1 MNGAWWF
8 DTEAVA
14 VLRSQSVGFEAEVS
28 RWCARVGDPMAGGLT
43 MAMRRLRSVIGS
55 EWLLMIDAVLASRL
69 LDDWSPADAVVA
81 MVSAAPSA
89 RSITDQVRA
98 AVPALPPWVAAE
110 LVVEAAAAV
119 GRPGLPGGDDG
130 RRLVVL
136 DRVLVAVAD
145 RDDLG
150 DVVLG
155 FDEDTVRLLMSERG
169 LDVEAVERVIAAR
182 VVAEVS
188 EVGPLAD
195 AAFAGSLSPGA
206 RRGAAAA
213 LVAHLDVL
221 GPVID
226 REAVAVDAGGV
237 TTVVTD
243 AAGMRA
249 LLDEVLSDAPARF
262 AFGVGIGSWRD
273 RSIAEALAVRPS
285 GEQTFSATLAA
296 QLAPVDRTIDLVDS
310 VRVESHLRGDLAHA
324 VSVSRGRSA
333 TTWAASLAS
342 LVMPEARAV
351 AWAGS
356 AALHATFAA
365 IPGPDR
371 LDDEAFV
378 ERLRDAEVVSLLSAV
393 AERPDLHGRLGLV
406 SVPVAVWRRLG
417 ELVDEFVSAV
427 SDSARRV
434 AVSAIASLVASST
447 ALATFVT
454 SAGADR

>member
-1 MNGAWWF
+1 VRGWWF
-8 DTEAVA
+8 DVDGVA
-14 VLRSQSVGFEAEVS
+14 ALRHQVARVDADLSV
-28 RWCARVGDPMAGGLT
+28 WCARVGDPMAGGLA
-43 MAMRRLRSVIGS
+43 MAVRSLRDRLRGDWVST
-55 EWLLMIDAVLASRL
+55 IDAVAASHL
-69 LDDWSPADAVVA
+69 LDDWSPADAVLA
-81 MVSAAPSA
+81 MSSAAPLAS
-89 RSITDQVRA
+89 SITDRMALAVTVA
-98 AVPALPPWVAAE
+98 APSLVVSLLDEAVAAANRPAL
-110 LVVEAAAAV
+110 L
-119 GRPGLPGGDDG
+119 GGDDG
-130 RRLVVL
+130 RRLLVV
-136 DRVLVAVAD
+136 DAMVRASAGREDVAVVAAD
-145 RDDLG
+145 LDA
-150 DVVLG
+150 
-155 FDEDTVRLLMSERG
+155 DTVRFLMSERG
-169 LDVEAVERVIAAR
+169 LDAEAVERLIAAR
-182 VVAEVS
+182 AAAEVS
-188 EVGPLAD
+188 EVGVLAQV
-195 AAFAGSLSPGA
+195 AADSGLSVGA

-226 REAVAVDAGGV
+226 REVVAVDSGGV

-262 AFGVGIGSWRD
+262 TFGVGIGSWRD

-296 QLAPVDRTIDLVDS
+296 QLAPVDRAIDLVDS

-342 LVMPEARAV
+342 LVIPEARAV

-393 AERPDLHGRLGLV
+393 AERPDLHGRLGLM
-406 SVPVAVWRRLG
+406 SVPVAIWRRLG

-447 ALATFVT
+447 ALSTFVT

>member
-1 MNGAWWF
+1 MRGWWF
-8 DTEAVA
+8 HVDGVA
-14 VLRSQSVGFEAEVS
+14 ALRHQVARVDADLSV
-28 RWCARVGDPMAGGLT
+28 WCARVGDPMAGGLAT
-43 MAMRRLRSVIGS
+43 AVRSLRDRLRGDWVS
-55 EWLLMIDAVLASRL
+55 MIDAVAASHL
-69 LDDWSPADAVVA
+69 LDDWSPADAVLA
-81 MVSAAPSA
+81 MSAAAPEASTITDRMALAVTVAAPSLVVSLLDEA
-89 RSITDQVRA
+89 VA
-98 AVPALPPWVAAE
+98 AANRPAL
-110 LVVEAAAAV
+110 L
-119 GRPGLPGGDDG
+119 GGDDG
-130 RRLVVL
+130 RRLLVV
-136 DRVLVAVAD
+136 DAMVRASAGREDVAVVAAD
-145 RDDLG
+145 LDA
-150 DVVLG
+150 
-155 FDEDTVRLLMSERG
+155 DTVRFLMSERG
-169 LDVEAVERVIAAR
+169 LDAGAVERLIAAR
-182 VVAEVS
+182 AAAEVS
-188 EVGPLAD
+188 EVGVLAQV
-195 AAFAGSLSPGA
+195 AAGSGLSVGA

-226 REAVAVDAGGV
+226 REVVAVDSGGV

-262 AFGVGIGSWRD
+262 TFGVGIGSWRD

-296 QLAPVDRTIDLVDS
+296 QLAPVDRAIDLVDS

-342 LVMPEARAV
+342 LVIPEARAV

-393 AERPDLHGRLGLV
+393 AERPDLHGRLGLM
-406 SVPVAVWRRLG
+406 SVPVAIWRRLG

-447 ALATFVT
+447 ALSTFVT

>member
-1 MNGAWWF
+1 MRGWWF
-8 DTEAVA
+8 DVDGVA
-14 VLRSQSVGFEAEVS
+14 ALRHQVARVDADLSV
-28 RWCARVGDPMAGGLT
+28 WCARVGDPMAGGLA
-43 MAMRRLRSVIGS
+43 MAVRSLRDRLRGDWVS
-55 EWLLMIDAVLASRL
+55 MIDAVAASHL
-69 LDDWSPADAVVA
+69 LDDWSPADAVLA
-81 MVSAAPSA
+81 MSAAAPEASTITDRMALAVTVAAPSLVVSLLDEA
-89 RSITDQVRA
+89 VA
-98 AVPALPPWVAAE
+98 AANRPAL
-110 LVVEAAAAV
+110 L
-119 GRPGLPGGDDG
+119 GGDDG
-130 RRLVVL
+130 RRLLVV
-136 DRVLVAVAD
+136 DAMVRASAGREDVAVVAAD
-145 RDDLG
+145 LDA
-150 DVVLG
+150 
-155 FDEDTVRLLMSERG
+155 DTVRFLMSERG
-169 LDVEAVERVIAAR
+169 LDADAVERLIAAR
-182 VVAEVS
+182 AAAEVS
-188 EVGPLAD
+188 EVGVLAQV
-195 AAFAGSLSPGA
+195 AAGSGLSVGA

-213 LVAHLDVL
+213 LVAHFDVL

-226 REAVAVDAGGV
+226 REVVAVDSGGV

-296 QLAPVDRTIDLVDS
+296 QLAPVDRAIDLVDS

-342 LVMPEARAV
+342 LVIPEARAV

-393 AERPDLHGRLGLV
+393 AERPDLHGRLGLM
-406 SVPVAVWRRLG
+406 SVPVAIWRRLG

-447 ALATFVT
+447 ALSTFVT

>member
-1 MNGAWWF
+1 VRGWWF
-8 DTEAVA
+8 DVDGVA
-14 VLRSQSVGFEAEVS
+14 ALRHQVARVDADLSV
-28 RWCARVGDPMAGGLT
+28 WCARVGDPMAGGLA
-43 MAMRRLRSVIGS
+43 MAVRSLRDRLRGDWVS
-55 EWLLMIDAVLASRL
+55 MIDAVAASHL
-69 LDDWSPADAVVA
+69 LDDWSPADAVLA
-81 MVSAAPSA
+81 MSAAAPEASTITDRMALAVTVAAPSLVVSLLDEA
-89 RSITDQVRA
+89 VA
-98 AVPALPPWVAAE
+98 AANRPAL
-110 LVVEAAAAV
+110 L
-119 GRPGLPGGDDG
+119 GGDDG
-130 RRLVVL
+130 RRLLVV
-136 DRVLVAVAD
+136 DAMVRASAGREDVAVVAAD
-145 RDDLG
+145 LDA
-150 DVVLG
+150 
-155 FDEDTVRLLMSERG
+155 DTVRFLMSERG
-169 LDVEAVERVIAAR
+169 LDAEAVERLIAAR
-182 VVAEVS
+182 AAAEVS
-188 EVGPLAD
+188 EVGVLAQV
-195 AAFAGSLSPGA
+195 AADSGLSVGA

-226 REAVAVDAGGV
+226 REVVAVDSGGV

-262 AFGVGIGSWRD
+262 TFGVGIGSWRD

-296 QLAPVDRTIDLVDS
+296 QLAPVDRAIDLVDS

-342 LVMPEARAV
+342 LVIQEASAV
-351 AWAGS
+351 EWAGS

-393 AERPDLHGRLGLV
+393 AERPDLHGRLGLM
-406 SVPVAVWRRLG
+406 SVPVAIWRRLG

-447 ALATFVT
+447 ALSTFVT

>member
-1 MNGAWWF
+1 MRGWWF
-8 DTEAVA
+8 DVDGVA
-14 VLRSQSVGFEAEVS
+14 ALRHQVARVDADLSV
-28 RWCARVGDPMAGGLT
+28 WCARVGDPMAGGLA
-43 MAMRRLRSVIGS
+43 MAVRSLRDRLRGDWVS
-55 EWLLMIDAVLASRL
+55 MIDAVAASHL
-69 LDDWSPADAVVA
+69 LDDWSPADAVLA
-81 MVSAAPSA
+81 MSAAAPEASSITDRLALAVTVAAPSLVVSLLDEA
-89 RSITDQVRA
+89 VA
-98 AVPALPPWVAAE
+98 AANRPAL
-110 LVVEAAAAV
+110 L
-119 GRPGLPGGDDG
+119 GGDDG
-130 RRLVVL
+130 RRLLVV
-136 DRVLVAVAD
+136 DAMVRASAGREDVAVVAAD
-145 RDDLG
+145 LDA
-150 DVVLG
+150 
-155 FDEDTVRLLMSERG
+155 DTVRFLMSERG
-169 LDVEAVERVIAAR
+169 LDAEAVERLIAAR
-182 VVAEVS
+182 AAAEVS
-188 EVGPLAD
+188 EVGVLAQV
-195 AAFAGSLSPGA
+195 AADSGLSVGA

-226 REAVAVDAGGV
+226 REVVAVDSGGV

-262 AFGVGIGSWRD
+262 TFGVGIGSWRD

-296 QLAPVDRTIDLVDS
+296 QLAPVDRAIDLVDS

-342 LVMPEARAV
+342 LVIPEARAV

-393 AERPDLHGRLGLV
+393 AERPDLHGRLGLM
-406 SVPVAVWRRLG
+406 SVPVAIWRRLG

-447 ALATFVT
+447 ALSTFVT

>member
-1 MNGAWWF
+1 MRGWWF
-8 DTEAVA
+8 DVDGVA
-14 VLRSQSVGFEAEVS
+14 ALRHQVARVDADLSV
-28 RWCARVGDPMAGGLT
+28 WCARVGDPMAGGLA
-43 MAMRRLRSVIGS
+43 MAVRSLRDRLRGDWVS
-55 EWLLMIDAVLASRL
+55 MIDAVAASHL
-69 LDDWSPADAVVA
+69 LDDWSPADAVLA
-81 MVSAAPSA
+81 MSAAAPEASTITDRLALAVTVAAPSLVVSLLDEA
-89 RSITDQVRA
+89 VA
-98 AVPALPPWVAAE
+98 AANRPAL
-110 LVVEAAAAV
+110 L
-119 GRPGLPGGDDG
+119 GGDDG
-130 RRLVVL
+130 RRLLVV
-136 DRVLVAVAD
+136 DAMVRASAGREDVAVVAAGLD
-145 RDDLG
+145 A
-150 DVVLG
+150 
-155 FDEDTVRLLMSERG
+155 DTVRFLMSERG
-169 LDVEAVERVIAAR
+169 LDAEAVERLIAAR
-182 VVAEVS
+182 AAAEVS
-188 EVGPLAD
+188 QVGVLAQL
-195 AAFAGSLSPGA
+195 AADSGLSVGA

-226 REAVAVDAGGV
+226 REVVAVDSGGV

-262 AFGVGIGSWRD
+262 TFGVGIGSWRD

-296 QLAPVDRTIDLVDS
+296 QLAPVDRAIDLVDS

-342 LVMPEARAV
+342 LVIPEARAV

-393 AERPDLHGRLGLV
+393 AERPDLHGRLGLM
-406 SVPVAVWRRLG
+406 SVPVAIWRRLG

-447 ALATFVT
+447 ALSTFVT

>member
-1 MNGAWWF
+1 MRGWWF
-8 DTEAVA
+8 DVDGVA
-14 VLRSQSVGFEAEVS
+14 ALRHQVARVDADLSV
-28 RWCARVGDPMAGGLT
+28 WCARVGDPMAGGLA
-43 MAMRRLRSVIGS
+43 MAVRSLRDRLRGDWVS
-55 EWLLMIDAVLASRL
+55 MIDAVAASHL
-69 LDDWSPADAVVA
+69 LDDWSPADAVLA
-81 MVSAAPSA
+81 MSAATPEASSITDRMALAVTVAAPSLVV
-89 RSITDQVRA
+89 SLLDESVA
-98 AVPALPPWVAAE
+98 AANRPAL
-110 LVVEAAAAV
+110 L
-119 GRPGLPGGDDG
+119 GGDDC
-130 RRLVVL
+130 RRLLVV
-136 DRVLVAVAD
+136 DAMVRASAGREDVAVVAAD
-145 RDDLG
+145 LDA
-150 DVVLG
+150 
-155 FDEDTVRLLMSERG
+155 DTVRFLMSERG
-169 LDVEAVERVIAAR
+169 LDAEAVERLIAAR
-182 VVAEVS
+182 AAAEVS
-188 EVGPLAD
+188 EVGVLAEV
-195 AAFAGSLSPGA
+195 AADSGLSVGA

-226 REAVAVDAGGV
+226 REVVAVDSGGV

-342 LVMPEARAV
+342 LVIPEARAV

-393 AERPDLHGRLGLV
+393 AERPDLHGRLGLT
-406 SVPVAVWRRLG
+406 SMPVAIWRRLG

-447 ALATFVT
+447 ALSTFVT

>member
-1 MNGAWWF
+1 MRGWWF
-8 DTEAVA
+8 DVDGVA
-14 VLRSQSVGFEAEVS
+14 ALRHQVARVDADLSV
-28 RWCARVGDPMAGGLT
+28 WCARVGDPMAGGLA
-43 MAMRRLRSVIGS
+43 MAVRSLRDRLRGDWVST
-55 EWLLMIDAVLASRL
+55 IDAVAASHL
-69 LDDWSPADAVVA
+69 LDDWSPADAVLA
-81 MVSAAPSA
+81 MSAAAPEASTITDRMALAVTVAAPSLVVSLLDEA
-89 RSITDQVRA
+89 VA
-98 AVPALPPWVAAE
+98 AANRPAL
-110 LVVEAAAAV
+110 L
-119 GRPGLPGGDDG
+119 GGDDG
-130 RRLVVL
+130 RRLLVV
-136 DRVLVAVAD
+136 DAMVRASAGREDVAVVAAD
-145 RDDLG
+145 LDA
-150 DVVLG
+150 
-155 FDEDTVRLLMSERG
+155 DTVRFLMSERG
-169 LDVEAVERVIAAR
+169 LDAEAVERSIAAR
-182 VVAEVS
+182 AAAEVS
-188 EVGPLAD
+188 EVGLLAD
-195 AAFAGSLSPGA
+195 AAVAGSLSPGA

-226 REAVAVDAGGV
+226 REVVAVDSGGV

-296 QLAPVDRTIDLVDS
+296 QLAPVDRAIDLVDS

-342 LVMPEARAV
+342 LVIPEARAV

-393 AERPDLHGRLGLV
+393 AERPDLHGRLGLM
-406 SVPVAVWRRLG
+406 SVPVAIWRRLG

-447 ALATFVT
+447 ALSTFVT

>member
-1 MNGAWWF
+1 MRGWWF
-8 DTEAVA
+8 DVDGVA
-14 VLRSQSVGFEAEVS
+14 ALRHRVARVDADLSV
-28 RWCARVGDPMAGGLT
+28 WCARVGDPMAGGLA
-43 MAMRRLRSVIGS
+43 MAVRSLRDRLRGDWVS
-55 EWLLMIDAVLASRL
+55 MIDAVAASHL
-69 LDDWSPADAVVA
+69 LDDWSPADAVLA
-81 MVSAAPSA
+81 MSAAAPEASTITDRMALAVTVAAPSLVVSLLDEA
-89 RSITDQVRA
+89 VA
-98 AVPALPPWVAAE
+98 AANRPAL
-110 LVVEAAAAV
+110 L
-119 GRPGLPGGDDG
+119 GGDDG
-130 RRLVVL
+130 RRLLVV
-136 DRVLVAVAD
+136 DAMVRASAGREDVAVVAAD
-145 RDDLG
+145 LDA
-150 DVVLG
+150 
-155 FDEDTVRLLMSERG
+155 DTVRFLMSERG
-169 LDVEAVERVIAAR
+169 LDAGAVERLIAAR
-182 VVAEVS
+182 AAAEVS
-188 EVGPLAD
+188 EVGVLAQV
-195 AAFAGSLSPGA
+195 AADSGLSVGA

-226 REAVAVDAGGV
+226 REVVAVDSGGV

-262 AFGVGIGSWRD
+262 TFGVGIGSWRD

-296 QLAPVDRTIDLVDS
+296 QLAPVDRAIDLVDS

-342 LVMPEARAV
+342 LVIPEARAV

-393 AERPDLHGRLGLV
+393 EERPDLHGRLGLM
-406 SVPVAVWRRLG
+406 SVPVAIWRRLG

-447 ALATFVT
+447 ALSTFVT

>member
-1 MNGAWWF
+1 MRGWWF
-8 DTEAVA
+8 DVDGVA
-14 VLRSQSVGFEAEVS
+14 ALRHQVARVDADLSV
-28 RWCARVGDPMAGGLT
+28 WCARVGDPMAGGLA
-43 MAMRRLRSVIGS
+43 MAVRSLRDRLRGDWVS
-55 EWLLMIDAVLASRL
+55 MIDAVAASHL
-69 LDDWSPADAVVA
+69 LDDWSPADAVLA
-81 MVSAAPSA
+81 MSAAAPEASSITDRLALAVTVAAPSLVVSLLDEA
-89 RSITDQVRA
+89 VA
-98 AVPALPPWVAAE
+98 AANRPAL
-110 LVVEAAAAV
+110 L
-119 GRPGLPGGDDG
+119 GGDDG
-130 RRLVVL
+130 RRLLVV
-136 DRVLVAVAD
+136 DAMVRASAGREDVAVVAAD
-145 RDDLG
+145 LDA
-150 DVVLG
+150 
-155 FDEDTVRLLMSERG
+155 DTVRFLMSERG
-169 LDVEAVERVIAAR
+169 LDAEAVERLIAAR
-182 VVAEVS
+182 AAAEVS
-188 EVGPLAD
+188 EVGVLAQV
-195 AAFAGSLSPGA
+195 AADSGLSVGA

-226 REAVAVDAGGV
+226 REVVAVDSGGV

-262 AFGVGIGSWRD
+262 TFGVGIGSWRD

-342 LVMPEARAV
+342 LVIPEARAV

-393 AERPDLHGRLGLV
+393 AERPDLHGRLGLT
-406 SVPVAVWRRLG
+406 SMPVAVWRRLG

-447 ALATFVT
+447 ALSTFVT

>member
-1 MNGAWWF
+1 MRGWWF
-8 DTEAVA
+8 DVDGVA
-14 VLRSQSVGFEAEVS
+14 ALRHQVARVDADLSV
-28 RWCARVGDPMAGGLT
+28 WCARVGDPMAGGLA
-43 MAMRRLRSVIGS
+43 MAVRSLRDRLRGDWVST
-55 EWLLMIDAVLASRL
+55 IDAVAASHL
-69 LDDWSPADAVVA
+69 LDDWSPADAVLA
-81 MVSAAPSA
+81 MSAAAPEASTITDQMALAVTVAAPSLVVSLLDEA
-89 RSITDQVRA
+89 VA
-98 AVPALPPWVAAE
+98 AANRPAL
-110 LVVEAAAAV
+110 L
-119 GRPGLPGGDDG
+119 GGDDG
-130 RRLVVL
+130 RRLLVV
-136 DRVLVAVAD
+136 DAMVRASAGREDVAVVAAD
-145 RDDLG
+145 LDA
-150 DVVLG
+150 
-155 FDEDTVRLLMSERG
+155 DTVRFLMSERG
-169 LDVEAVERVIAAR
+169 LDAEAVERLIAAR
-182 VVAEVS
+182 AAAEVS
-188 EVGPLAD
+188 EVGVLAQV
-195 AAFAGSLSPGA
+195 AADSGLSVGA

-226 REAVAVDAGGV
+226 REVVAVDSGGV

-342 LVMPEARAV
+342 LVIPEARAV

-393 AERPDLHGRLGLV
+393 AERPDLHGRLGLM
-406 SVPVAVWRRLG
+406 SVPVAIWWRLG

-434 AVSAIASLVASST
+434 AVSAIASLVATST
-447 ALATFVT
+447 ALSTFVT

>member
-1 MNGAWWF
+1 MRGWWF
-8 DTEAVA
+8 DVDGVA
-14 VLRSQSVGFEAEVS
+14 ALRHQVARVDADLSV
-28 RWCARVGDPMAGGLT
+28 WCARVGDPMAGGLA
-43 MAMRRLRSVIGS
+43 MAVRSLRDRLRGDWVST
-55 EWLLMIDAVLASRL
+55 IDAVAASHL
-69 LDDWSPADAVVA
+69 LDDWSPADAVLA
-81 MVSAAPSA
+81 MSAAAPEASSITDRLALAVTVAAPSLVVSLLDEA
-89 RSITDQVRA
+89 VA
-98 AVPALPPWVAAE
+98 AANRPAL
-110 LVVEAAAAV
+110 L
-119 GRPGLPGGDDG
+119 GGDDG
-130 RRLVVL
+130 RRLLVV
-136 DRVLVAVAD
+136 DAMVRASAGREDVAVVAAD
-145 RDDLG
+145 LDA
-150 DVVLG
+150 
-155 FDEDTVRLLMSERG
+155 DTVRFLMSERG
-169 LDVEAVERVIAAR
+169 LDAESVERLIAAR
-182 VVAEVS
+182 AAAEVS
-188 EVGPLAD
+188 EVGVLAQV
-195 AAFAGSLSPGA
+195 AADSGLSVGA

-226 REAVAVDAGGV
+226 REVVAVDSGGV

-262 AFGVGIGSWRD
+262 TFGVGIGSWRD

-296 QLAPVDRTIDLVDS
+296 QLAPVDRAIDLVDS

-342 LVMPEARAV
+342 LVIPEARAV

-393 AERPDLHGRLGLV
+393 AERPDLHGRLGLM
-406 SVPVAVWRRLG
+406 SVPVAIWRRLG

-434 AVSAIASLVASST
+434 AVSAIASLVATST
-447 ALATFVT
+447 ALSTFVT

>member
-1 MNGAWWF
+1 MRGWWF
-8 DTEAVA
+8 DVDGVA
-14 VLRSQSVGFEAEVS
+14 ALRHQVARVDADLSV
-28 RWCARVGDPMAGGLT
+28 WCARVGDPMAGGLA
-43 MAMRRLRSVIGS
+43 MAVRSLRDRLRGDWVS
-55 EWLLMIDAVLASRL
+55 MIDAVAASHL
-69 LDDWSPADAVVA
+69 LDDWSPADAVLA
-81 MVSAAPSA
+81 MSAAAPEASSITDRLALAVTVAAPSLVVSLLDEA
-89 RSITDQVRA
+89 VA
-98 AVPALPPWVAAE
+98 AANRPAL
-110 LVVEAAAAV
+110 L
-119 GRPGLPGGDDG
+119 GGDDG
-130 RRLVVL
+130 RRLLVV
-136 DRVLVAVAD
+136 DAMVRASAGREDVAVVAAD
-145 RDDLG
+145 LDA
-150 DVVLG
+150 
-155 FDEDTVRLLMSERG
+155 DTVRFLMSERG
-169 LDVEAVERVIAAR
+169 LDAGAVERLIAAR
-182 VVAEVS
+182 AAAEVS
-188 EVGPLAD
+188 EVGVLAQV
-195 AAFAGSLSPGA
+195 AADSGLSVGA

-226 REAVAVDAGGV
+226 REVVAVDSGGV

-296 QLAPVDRTIDLVDS
+296 QLAPVDRAIDLVDS

-342 LVMPEARAV
+342 LVIPEARAV

-393 AERPDLHGRLGLV
+393 AERPDLHGRLGLM
-406 SVPVAVWRRLG
+406 SVPVAIWRRLG

-427 SDSARRV
+427 SDSTRRV
-434 AVSAIASLVASST
+434 AVSAIASLVATST
-447 ALATFVT
+447 ALSTFVT

>member
-1 MNGAWWF
+1 MRGWWF
-8 DTEAVA
+8 DVDGVA
-14 VLRSQSVGFEAEVS
+14 ALRHQVARVDPDLSV
-28 RWCARVGDPMAGGLT
+28 WCARVGDPMAGGLA
-43 MAMRRLRSVIGS
+43 MAVRSLRDRLRGDWVS
-55 EWLLMIDAVLASRL
+55 MIDAVAASHL
-69 LDDWSPADAVVA
+69 LDDWSPADAVLA
-81 MVSAAPSA
+81 MSAAAPEASTITDRMALAVTVAAPSLVVSLLDEA
-89 RSITDQVRA
+89 VA
-98 AVPALPPWVAAE
+98 AANRPAL
-110 LVVEAAAAV
+110 L
-119 GRPGLPGGDDG
+119 GGDDG
-130 RRLVVL
+130 RRLLVV
-136 DRVLVAVAD
+136 DAMVRASAGREDVAVVAAGLD
-145 RDDLG
+145 A
-150 DVVLG
+150 
-155 FDEDTVRLLMSERG
+155 DTVRFLMSERG
-169 LDVEAVERVIAAR
+169 LDAEAVERLIAAR
-182 VVAEVS
+182 AAAEVS
-188 EVGPLAD
+188 EVGVLAQV
-195 AAFAGSLSPGA
+195 AADSGLSVGA

-226 REAVAVDAGGV
+226 REVVAVDSGGV

-249 LLDEVLSDAPARF
+249 LLDDVLSDAPARF

-296 QLAPVDRTIDLVDS
+296 QLAPVDRAIDLVDS

-342 LVMPEARAV
+342 LVIPEARAV

-378 ERLRDAEVVSLLSAV
+378 ERLRNAEVVSLLSAV
-393 AERPDLHGRLGLV
+393 AERPDLHGRLGLM
-406 SVPVAVWRRLG
+406 SVPIAIWRRLG

-447 ALATFVT
+447 ALSTFVT

>member
-1 MNGAWWF
+1 MALAVTVAAPSLVVSLL
-8 DTEAVA
+8 DEAVA
-14 VLRSQSVGFEAEVS
+14 
-28 RWCARVGDPMAGGLT
+28 
-43 MAMRRLRSVIGS
+43 
-55 EWLLMIDAVLASRL
+55 
-69 LDDWSPADAVVA
+69 
-81 MVSAAPSA
+81 AAN
-89 RSITDQVRA
+89 R
-98 AVPALPPWVAAE
+98 PAL
-110 LVVEAAAAV
+110 L
-119 GRPGLPGGDDG
+119 GGDDG
-130 RRLVVL
+130 RRLLVV
-136 DRVLVAVAD
+136 DAMVRASAGREDVAVVAAD
-145 RDDLG
+145 LDA
-150 DVVLG
+150 
-155 FDEDTVRLLMSERG
+155 DTVRFLMSERG
-169 LDVEAVERVIAAR
+169 LDAEAVERLIAAR
-182 VVAEVS
+182 AAAEVS
-188 EVGPLAD
+188 EVGVLAQV
-195 AAFAGSLSPGA
+195 AADSGLSVGA

-226 REAVAVDAGGV
+226 REVVAVDSGGV

-262 AFGVGIGSWRD
+262 TFGVGIGSWRD

-296 QLAPVDRTIDLVDS
+296 QLAPVDRAIDLVDS

-342 LVMPEARAV
+342 LVIPEARAV

-393 AERPDLHGRLGLV
+393 AERPDLHGRLGLM
-406 SVPVAVWRRLG
+406 SVPVAIWRRLG

-447 ALATFVT
+447 ALSTFVT

>member
-1 MNGAWWF
+1 MRGWWF
-8 DTEAVA
+8 DVDGVA
-14 VLRSQSVGFEAEVS
+14 ALRHQVARVDADLSV
-28 RWCARVGDPMAGGLT
+28 WCARVGDPMAGGLA
-43 MAMRRLRSVIGS
+43 MAVRSLRDRLRGDWVST
-55 EWLLMIDAVLASRL
+55 IDAVAASHL
-69 LDDWSPADAVVA
+69 LDDWSPADAVLA
-81 MVSAAPSA
+81 MSAAAPEASSITDRLALAVTVAAPSLVVSLLDEA
-89 RSITDQVRA
+89 VA
-98 AVPALPPWVAAE
+98 AANRPAL
-110 LVVEAAAAV
+110 L
-119 GRPGLPGGDDG
+119 GGDDG
-130 RRLVVL
+130 RRLLVV
-136 DRVLVAVAD
+136 DAMVRASAGREDVAVVAAD
-145 RDDLG
+145 LDA
-150 DVVLG
+150 
-155 FDEDTVRLLMSERG
+155 DTVRFLMSERG
-169 LDVEAVERVIAAR
+169 LDAEAVERLIAAR
-182 VVAEVS
+182 AAAEVS
-188 EVGPLAD
+188 EVGVLAQV
-195 AAFAGSLSPGA
+195 AADSGLSVGA

-226 REAVAVDAGGV
+226 REVVAVDSGGV

-262 AFGVGIGSWRD
+262 TFGVGIGSWRD

-342 LVMPEARAV
+342 LVIPEARAV

-393 AERPDLHGRLGLV
+393 SERPDLHGRLGLM
-406 SVPVAVWRRLG
+406 SVPVAIWRRLG

-447 ALATFVT
+447 ALSTFVT

>member
-1 MNGAWWF
+1 MRGWWF
-8 DTEAVA
+8 DVDGVA
-14 VLRSQSVGFEAEVS
+14 ALRHQVARVDADLSV
-28 RWCARVGDPMAGGLT
+28 WCARVGDPMAGGLA
-43 MAMRRLRSVIGS
+43 MAVRSLRDRLRGDWVS
-55 EWLLMIDAVLASRL
+55 MIDAVAASRL
-69 LDDWSPADAVVA
+69 LDDWSPADAVLA
-81 MVSAAPSA
+81 MSAAAPEASSITDRLALAVTVAAPSLVVSLLDEA
-89 RSITDQVRA
+89 VA
-98 AVPALPPWVAAE
+98 AANRPAL
-110 LVVEAAAAV
+110 L
-119 GRPGLPGGDDG
+119 GGDDG
-130 RRLVVL
+130 RRLLVV
-136 DRVLVAVAD
+136 DAMVRASAGREDVAVVAAD
-145 RDDLG
+145 LDA
-150 DVVLG
+150 
-155 FDEDTVRLLMSERG
+155 DTVRFLMSERG
-169 LDVEAVERVIAAR
+169 LDAEAVERLIAAR
-182 VVAEVS
+182 AAAEVS
-188 EVGPLAD
+188 EVGVLAQV
-195 AAFAGSLSPGA
+195 AADSGLSVGA

-226 REAVAVDAGGV
+226 REVVAVDSGGV

-262 AFGVGIGSWRD
+262 TFGVGIGSWRD

-296 QLAPVDRTIDLVDS
+296 QLAPVDRAIDLVDS

-342 LVMPEARAV
+342 LVIPEARAV

-393 AERPDLHGRLGLV
+393 AERPDLHGRLGLM
-406 SVPVAVWRRLG
+406 SVPVAIWRRLG

-434 AVSAIASLVASST
+434 AVSAIASLVATST
-447 ALATFVT
+447 ALSTFVT